1 MRLAGISVSHI
12 YNYNLRDTAVYR
24 SQRVRVQHTQARQVG
39 IAERRKPE
47 QVAAQERDDRRHT
60 SGSAAHESFPSSP
73 PFASVAPRS
82 LGTQNVPSAEIN
94 LGPERLNF
102 IKRMAGYPAP

>member
-1 MRLAGISVSHI
+1 VEYVRLAGISVSHI

-82 LGTQNVPSAEIN
+82 WARRTCRQL
-94 LGPERLNF
+94 
-102 IKRMAGYPAP
+102 K